1 MKPHMK
7 IGGRYNWRG
16 QEERL
21 VYLGKD
27 WSGNCYWHQFALTS
41 KPDEVWCEVIAA
53 DLEHFEE
60 TSTETTV
67 DTKQAQVVKPAFRLS
82 PRQERKQRKAAK
94 RATQAAHAAQGGAA

>member
-21 VYLGKD
+21 VYLGKN
-27 WSGNCYWHQFALTS
+27 WSGNGYWHQFALTS
-41 KPDEVWCEVIAA
+41 KPDEVWCEVLDA
-53 DLEHFEE
+53 DLEYFEE
-60 TSTETTV
+60 TSTEPAM
-67 DTKQAQVVKPAFRLS
+67 DTQQEQVVKPAFRLS

-94 RATQAAHAAQGGAA
+94 RATQAAIDAQGGV

>member
-21 VYLGKD
+21 VYLGKN
-27 WSGNCYWHQFALTS
+27 WSGNGYWHQFALTS
-41 KPDEVWCEVIAA
+41 NPDEVWCETL
-53 DLEHFEE
+53 DFELESFEE
-60 TSTETTV
+60 TSTEP
-67 DTKQAQVVKPAFRLS
+67 TKRAQPARRIQPDLLRLS

-94 RATQAAHAAQGGAA
+94 RATKAARAAQWGV